1 MSAFQIP
8 DFENPEALNAEK
20 VFWMFESPEDGDR
33 DRAKR
38 ARSDDDE
45 SPKKRAKREA
55 TKLVAGFDGMIHIR
69 AHPGKAK

>member
-1 MSAFQIP
+1 
-8 DFENPEALNAEK
+8 
-20 VFWMFESPEDGDR
+20 MFESPEDGDR